1 MTDKQIRKYIVKN
14 CPSAYQDY
22 RMRYL
27 CDYNYDEPCKDCT
40 DCLIK
45 QVIEKCKKKKEW
57 FSKLPDGVAFDL
69 TTLLGGNL
77 QDVILQ
83 LFEIEEFEQ

>member
-1 MTDKQIRKYIVKN
+1 MTKYIVKN

-27 CDYNYDEPCKDCT
+27 CDYNYDKPCKDCT

-45 QVIEKCKKKKEW
+45 QVIEKMKEHP
-57 FSKLPDGVAFDL
+57 FCDCSCGDE
-69 TTLLGGNL
+69 
-77 QDVILQ
+77 ILQ
-83 LFEIEEFEQ
+83 LFEIEECE